1 MTDLMPHATPLLMS
15 VVLLVT
21 ILIGYPVPIALAGT
35 AALFVLVSDLPL
47 TFFNLMVSR
56 VYANALANWLLVA
69 VPMFIFM
76 GFVLERSGVAERM
89 LVSLS
94 RLLRHLPGGLA
105 LAVLAVGVMLAATSG
120 IVGASVVLLSV
131 LALPQMLKAGY
142 DKSFSAGVIAGS
154 GTLAILIPPSIML
167 IVLSDQ
173 LHVPVGD
180 LFRGAILPGLIL
192 VALYAAWIVLRAW
205 SNPKVAPTVA
215 PATDVSVVKLLADIL
230 PVSLLIACVLGSIIL
245 GVATPTEASGLGALG
260 ALIVAAF
267 QGRLRYA
274 LLRDASIDT
283 ARTTALVI
291 FVVIGATC
299 FSSVFRGVGG
309 ETMIEAGLAGI
320 GGDPW
325 HILIVVMLVVF
336 LLGFVLDWLEISL
349 ILMPLVGPIIG
360 ALDFGNGLKG
370 AETLAWF
377 AILVA
382 LNLQSSFL
390 TPPFGFTLF
399 YLRSTAPEHLSNR
412 DIYRGVVPIIAL
424 QLLAVVLCA
433 LVPSLITWK
442 W

>member
-1 MTDLMPHATPLLMS
+1 MNTLSPHAMPLLMS
-15 VVLLVT
+15 ALLLGA
-21 ILIGYPVPIALAGT
+21 ILIGYPVSLALAGT
-35 AALFVLVSDLPL
+35 ATLFVLVSDLPL
-47 TFFNLMVSR
+47 AFFNLMISR
-56 VYANALANWLLVA
+56 IYANALANWLLVA

-76 GFVLERSGVAERM
+76 GYILERSGIAERM
-89 LVSLS
+89 LLSLS

-131 LALPQMLKAGY
+131 LALPQMIKAGY
-142 DKSFSAGVIAGS
+142 DRSFSAGVIAGS

-173 LHVPVGD
+173 LRVPVGD
-180 LFRGAILPGLIL
+180 LFRGAILPGMLI
-192 VALYAAWIVLRAW
+192 VGLYAAWIVLRAW
-205 SNPKVAPTVA
+205 RNPQVAPPA
-215 PATDVSVVKLLADIL
+215 PPATDTSIINVLADIL
-230 PVSLLIACVLGSIIL
+230 PVTLLIVCVLGSIVL

-260 ALIVAAF
+260 ALVVAAF
-267 QGRLRYA
+267 QGRLR
-274 LLRDASIDT
+274 LSLVREASLDT

-299 FSSVFRGVGG
+299 FSSVFRGIGG
-309 ETMIEAGLAGI
+309 ETMIEDGLAGL
-320 GGDPW
+320 GGNPW
-325 HILIVVMLVVF
+325 HVLAVVMLVVF

-349 ILMPLVGPIIG
+349 ILMPLLGPIIAG
-360 ALDFGNGLKG
+360 LDFGNGLKG

-412 DIYRGVVPIIAL
+412 DIYVGVIPIIAL
-424 QLLAVVLCA
+424 QLLAVLLCA
-433 LVPSLITWK
+433 AVPALVTWR